1 MDRDLAE
8 RIVKG
13 VLDLSTPFGALD
25 ILSREIADP
34 DERRVFRYALGH
46 LMAETLGLLRP
57 IVRQFPDLDPYP
69 GTD

>member
-13 VLDLSTPFGALD
+13 VMDLSTPFGALD
-25 ILSREIADP
+25 ILSTEIADP
-34 DERRVFRYALGH
+34 DEAHAFRYALGH
-46 LMAETLGLLRP
+46 LMADTLGLLRP

-69 GTD
+69 DTD

>member
-13 VLDLSTPFGALD
+13 VLDLNLPFGALET
-25 ILSREIADP
+25 LSMEIADP
-34 DERRVFRYALGH
+34 DERRAFRYALGH

-57 IVRQFPDLDPYP
+57 VVRQFPDLDPYP
-69 GTD
+69 DTD

>member
-13 VLDLSTPFGALD
+13 VVDLSTPFGALD
-25 ILSREIADP
+25 ILSKEIADP
-34 DERRVFRYALGH
+34 DEARAFRYALGH

-57 IVRQFPDLDPYP
+57 ILRQFPDLDPDRD
-69 GTD
+69 TD